1 MSTRPHTS
9 DAPDT
14 GQPLLFAPLSANG
27 PEGCTGLPKAT
38 STPTV
43 SQPQPQR
50 EVIII
55 EDSQCL
61 GDQQLSPS
69 IETAEHQMSLGQTPC
84 DRVGSDVTHQPAN
97 QEPGIKQEDGQEPSL
112 FFSPHLNHA
121 FWEGTSLGNHSG
133 MTMGEDGFES
143 DTESAMSDNDDSDY
157 VDDEASDSDTNDLST
172 SRSKKRD
179 EASRNIEARLKD
191 LENKKGNIVYL
202 SEHMS
207 LSEKLEKELETLEGE
222 ITKSKA
228 AQAALNAPKIHK
240 PKRRRPVKNVR
251 EYFARKHEDEDKRA
265 AEDATKKRKGSAKG
279 GVQKKRKTSTINEK
293 GGAQK
298 MSRIFDSM
306 NGIESVI
313 AENNAP
319 VMPKGN
325 ATTQKELFSHYKK
338 SIPEGSD
345 VRRNSTQQRDL
356 KEAWKMFGPKTIT
369 AAGDRCLMKGMQ
381 FGLLDYQLMAVG
393 WMMSRECGRTLPY
406 GGILADAP
414 GLGKTVTS
422 LAAIIGNPPDID
434 PDKTFCKATLI
445 VVPNKD
451 IADQWHQEVEKHCR
465 PPYSDWVLKYRPGG
479 GMTLAQLKEQLII
492 ITTYHTITKE
502 LPKKP
507 VIERLKGDHDADS
520 ESFKEALR
528 KKTDGLFSIKFRR
541 VILDEAHQI
550 KNNDTRVKLACCM
563 LSSKYH
569 WALTGTPLSNKLEEI
584 FPYLQFT
591 GCKFTKSIQDFR
603 KKYIG
608 NDSNNDNLETLIS
621 MIMLRRTNQDTFL
634 GHKVLPLPKAH
645 AHDIKISL
653 SVKETAIYNA
663 IDEYYRRIIR
673 ALEAKLKKGGDQ
685 SLKQQIDRVRLARQ
699 VRLRQVTSHPFTIE
713 KIIQERFREDDIVGV
728 QRAHNKA
735 KSIIPILESLK
746 DGDKGSHGLMRF
758 KAGMYHLETLKDD
771 VFGGNFDMKALFDLT
786 LSEANIRGI
795 ACGLCKKA
803 KPPVK
808 PVRSSECQH
817 VFCQGCILKALAS
830 EKGGLHK
837 TGVACPKDDCD
848 SNLGYGETFDTLVEV
863 QDRVKGDDS
872 FKEPGRDINNAR
884 PLRKP
889 NENGFFIASTQDE
902 YPFPPSSKLTTAM
915 AVCAQWLMESPDDKI
930 VVFTQFI
937 MTGKVMGRMLE
948 TFGVK
953 FAYYYS
959 SGFSDSQRTRSIKSF
974 KTDPDCK
981 VLIAGLGCG
990 AQSLNLTVA
999 NRVLSIE
1006 PWWNRTRELQA
1017 FGRVHR
1023 MGQEKECTFVRIMT
1037 QKFIDSRIDELQQQ
1051 KQEIIDRALQD
1062 DGHVPT
1068 PLSDVQLRQLIDPD
1082 SSPETLEQEIKQAL
1096 EEAGEL
1102 DEGDED

>member
-1 MSTRPHTS
+1 MATPAST
-9 DAPDT
+9 
-14 GQPLLFAPLSANG
+14 L
-27 PEGCTGLPKAT
+27 
-38 STPTV
+38 
-43 SQPQPQR
+43 SQPQPQDS
-50 EVIII
+50 VM
-55 EDSQCL
+55 EDPQPL
-61 GDQQLSPS
+61 VDQLDHPA
-69 IETAEHQMSLGQTPC
+69 ETAEHPMPLGQTAG
-84 DRVGSDVTHQPAN
+84 DRAESDLTQQSGN
-97 QEPGIKQEDGQEPSL
+97 QEPSIKEEDGQEPCL
-112 FFSPHLNHA
+112 FFSPQITYASYEETTLAGHFDKA
-121 FWEGTSLGNHSG
+121 
-133 MTMGEDGFES
+133 DS
-143 DTESAMSDNDDSDY
+143 DNESATSDNDGSDY
-157 VDDEASDSDTNDLST
+157 VDDEASDSDIEDIPSSSSELSKQQDEE
-172 SRSKKRD
+172 SRD
-179 EASRNIEARLKD
+179 IETRLKE
-191 LENKKGNIVYL
+191 LEFEKAKLEFEKAKFEFL
-202 SEHMS
+202 SGHMS
-207 LSEKLEKELETLEGE
+207 LSEDLEKKLEVLEGE
-222 ITKSKA
+222 ITKAKE
-228 AQAALNAPKIHK
+228 AQTTLNAPTVEK

-251 EYFARKHEDEDKRA
+251 EYFARKHGDEDKRA
-265 AEDATKKRKGSAKG
+265 AKDANKKRKGSSKG
-279 GVQKKRKTSTINEK
+279 GVRKKRKTGANKTPINER
-293 GGAQK
+293 GAQQ

-313 AENNAP
+313 AENSAP

-345 VRRNSTQQRDL
+345 VRRVKTQERDL

-381 FGLLDYQLMAVG
+381 FGLLDYQLTAVG

-414 GLGKTVTS
+414 GLGKTVTG

-434 PDKTFCKATLI
+434 PDKTFCKATLV

-451 IADQWHQEVEKHCR
+451 IADQWLSEVKRHCLS
-465 PPYSDWVLKYRPGG
+465 PYSDWVTKYTAGSDT
-479 GMTLAQLKEQLII
+479 TLAQLKEQLII
-492 ITTYHTITKE
+492 ITSYHTITKE

-507 VIERLKGDHDADS
+507 VIESLKREHGADT

-528 KKTDGLFSIKFRR
+528 KRSDGLLSINFRR

-550 KNNDTRVKLACCM
+550 KNNETRVKLACCM
-563 LSSKYH
+563 LNSKYR
-569 WALTGTPLSNKLEEI
+569 WALTGTPLSNNLEEI

-591 GCKFTKSIQDFR
+591 GCKFTKNIRDFK

-653 SVKETAIYNA
+653 SAKETTIYDAIHW
-663 IDEYYRRIIR
+663 YYQRIIR
-673 ALEAKLKKGGDQ
+673 AMEKKLKEGGDK
-685 SLKQQIDRVRLARQ
+685 SLKQQIDKVRLARQ

-713 KIIQERFREDDIVGV
+713 KIIQERFREDDIVGI
-728 QRAHNKA
+728 QRAHNRA
-735 KSIIPILESLK
+735 KSVNPILESLR
-746 DGDKGSHGLMRF
+746 DGDKGTHGLARF
-758 KAGMYHLETLKDD
+758 KAGMDHLETLEDE
-771 VFGGNFDMKALFDLT
+771 VFGGNFDMKAFFDLALRET
-786 LSEANIRGI
+786 DIRGI

-803 KPPVK
+803 KPPVN
-808 PVRSSECQH
+808 PVRSANCQH
-817 VFCQGCILKALAS
+817 VFCQGCILKALTND
-830 EKGGLHK
+830 KGDLRK
-837 TGVACPKDDCD
+837 TGDACPKFDCD
-848 SNLGYGETFDTLVEV
+848 RKLGFGKAIKTLAEV
-863 QDRVKGDDS
+863 QNQVKDSDS
-872 FKEPGRDINNAR
+872 FEEPGRDINNAR
-884 PLRKP
+884 PMRKP
-889 NENGFFIASTQDE
+889 NENGFFIASTQDDF
-902 YPFPPSSKLTTAM
+902 PFPPSSKLTTAM
-915 AVCAQWLMESPDDKI
+915 AVLAQWLTESPDDKI

-959 SGFSDSQRTRSIKSF
+959 SGFADTQRTKSINSF
-974 KTDPDCK
+974 KTDPECK

-1051 KQEIIDRALQD
+1051 KQEVIDRALQD

-1068 PLSDVQLRQLIDPD
+1068 TLSDVQLRQLIDPD
-1082 SSPETLEQEIKQAL
+1082 SNPETFSQELEQAL
-1096 EEAGEL
+1096 AEADEL
-1102 DEGDED
+1102 DQGDED